1 MKPFRVTNKFRAAF
15 RYCAMAFGID
25 FYMPTPDREVLETI
39 IFPYLI
45 QRQEFQNV
53 LFIAVLGLIKYISSL
68 TG

>member
-45 QRQEFQNV
+45 QHQEF
-53 LFIAVLGLIKYISSL
+53 
-68 TG
+68 